1 MCPEIEVRLKAGAS
15 AKEEALVKD
24 PKSQQNQVS
33 SPETYLLF
41 SGCSQ
46 DLVVPESAC
55 VDGVAWWKKWLG
67 QGRYSPFV
75 TASLLVAGVDALDSR
90 WNRG

>member
-1 MCPEIEVRLKAGAS
+1 M
-15 AKEEALVKD
+15 KD
-24 PKSQQNQVS
+24 LKSQQNRVS
-33 SPETYLLF
+33 SPEMYSFLSVQGYF
-41 SGCSQ
+41 R

-55 VDGVAWWKKWLG
+55 VDQVACWREWLAR
-67 QGRYSPFV
+67 GRYSPSV